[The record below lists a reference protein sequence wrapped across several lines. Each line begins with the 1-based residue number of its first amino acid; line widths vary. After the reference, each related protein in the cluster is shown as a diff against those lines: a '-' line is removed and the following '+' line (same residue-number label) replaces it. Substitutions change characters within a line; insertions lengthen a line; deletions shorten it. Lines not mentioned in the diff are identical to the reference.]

1 MDCAGSVNAS
11 CCIFLCLISRTSFLG
26 VQLLAL
32 LVPTLISYLLD
43 ENAISSAP
51 QVSKGLHDFALQNL
65 MRIGPQYPS
74 AFKVVIGAAPELKT
88 CLESAIRA
96 NQASSRAKAAARQ
109 AQPTVQ
115 AAPTIK
121 LKTSF
126 FWNQQQQQKDSGHCS
141 RTSLWNYSC
150 SSIYFFSASHLFG
163 FDVQEL
169 LLCLE
174 CNCNLRCNVNIIML
188 FEC

>member
-1 MDCAGSVNAS
+1 M
-11 CCIFLCLISRTSFLG
+11 CLIARTSLLG
-26 VQLLAL
+26 VKLLAL

-43 ENAISSAP
+43 ENAVSSAA

-65 MRIGPQYPS
+65 MRIGPLYPS

-88 CLESAIRA
+88 RLESAIRA

-126 FWNQQQQQKDSGHCS
+126 F
-141 RTSLWNYSC
+141 
-150 SSIYFFSASHLFG
+150 
-163 FDVQEL
+163 
-169 LLCLE
+169 
-174 CNCNLRCNVNIIML
+174 
-188 FEC
+188 

>member
-1 MDCAGSVNAS
+1 MVLLIILILISIKYSVYFW
-11 CCIFLCLISRTSFLG
+11 CDLKCIVSLFSCLIG

-65 MRIGPQYPS
+65 MRIGPLYPS
-74 AFKVVIGAAPELKT
+74 AFKIVIGAAPELKT
-88 CLESAIRA
+88 RLESAIRA
-96 NQASSRAKAAARQ
+96 NQASSKAKAAARQ

-126 FWNQQQQQKDSGHCS
+126 F
-141 RTSLWNYSC
+141 
-150 SSIYFFSASHLFG
+150 
-163 FDVQEL
+163 
-169 LLCLE
+169 
-174 CNCNLRCNVNIIML
+174 
-188 FEC
+188 

>member
-1 MDCAGSVNAS
+1 M
-11 CCIFLCLISRTSFLG
+11 CCKKVDWFNIFVYVVCILSIITSFAVSGQPFLMFDCFMCSIG

-65 MRIGPQYPS
+65 MRIGPLYPA
-74 AFKVVIGAAPELKT
+74 AFKTVIGAAPELKIR
-88 CLESAIRA
+88 LESAIRA

-126 FWNQQQQQKDSGHCS
+126 FWTLHKCTVHS
-141 RTSLWNYSC
+141 RSLT
-150 SSIYFFSASHLFG
+150 
-163 FDVQEL
+163 
-169 LLCLE
+169 
-174 CNCNLRCNVNIIML
+174 
-188 FEC
+188 

>member
-1 MDCAGSVNAS
+1 MDQVDNYSFWLSWIYKKFDFIEVILQTCKLTCRVFVIAIVNIVWIFKIFFIS
-11 CCIFLCLISRTSFLG
+11 FILSIPYVVNCCVVVFCQLFLNISLVSFLTFHVLG

-65 MRIGPQYPS
+65 MRIGPLYPS
-74 AFKVVIGAAPELKT
+74 AFKVVIGAALELKT
-88 CLESAIRA
+88 RLESAIRA
-96 NQASSRAKAAARQ
+96 NQASSKAKAAARQ

-126 FWNQQQQQKDSGHCS
+126 F
-141 RTSLWNYSC
+141 
-150 SSIYFFSASHLFG
+150 
-163 FDVQEL
+163 
-169 LLCLE
+169 
-174 CNCNLRCNVNIIML
+174 
-188 FEC
+188 